1 MFTRLAEKAGV
12 FTDNLKQFLN
22 QPGVRRAGA
31 ALFLF
36 LSLMLLIAF
45 QFYPESVSLD
55 VGEVAPRTIK
65 APRSVVFED
74 EAKTEELRR
83 EAASKVPKIYDIDPK
98 VLESIKWDISD
109 TIGTVIAVSNDPDK
123 DEESKEAALK
133 EALPF
138 SLQDGTIKALLQTP
152 ESKLRQ
158 LNRELVRIV
167 EQLMADGVRQEDLE
181 QARKTVSERINML
194 PLEPAEKALAQALNK
209 HTLRPNKFY
218 NATRTEMLQKEAA
231 DAVEPIEITIRTDEK
246 IIGEGEVVTAEHI
259 AKLHAVGLYRTSPP
273 FGALLGVALVV
284 VLLVG
289 TLFYYIYQQHRDV
302 YLEPAYLYLIALVI
316 VSVLLVAKIIL
327 AINVRQ
333 GPEISSQLGY
343 AIPVA
348 TAGMLLAILLDSRIA
363 VIAVVIT
370 AVLTGIMTGNELRF
384 ALAGFLTGITGV
396 YSVSRLSRRGDLVRA
411 SLYVSGAAIMASLAV
426 GLTSETPFLV
436 LLPVSIGFGLI
447 NGLLSSIL
455 TNGALPV
462 VEYLSGITS
471 PIKLLEL
478 TNPGEPL
485 LRRLLMEAPGTYHHS
500 IIVGN
505 LGEAAAEAIGAD
517 VLTVRTGAYYHDI
530 GKLRRPYFFVENQ
543 MGHDNPHDKLA
554 PTLST
559 LIVTNHVKDGVEV
572 AREYKLPEKIIEIIE
587 QHHGTGMVGFFYK
600 KALETDQKDAVSEKD
615 FRYPGPKPQ
624 TREAAIVMLADAVEA
639 AVRSMDQAMPGQVE
653 GLVRRIIKDKLQDG
667 QLEECA
673 LTFRDL
679 NLIAG
684 AFARVLSG
692 IFHSRLEYPRETG
705 KEESNGGDS
714 PKPAVEGTGD
724 GQADAG
730 RPTRG

>member
-12 FTDNLKQFLN
+12 FTNNLKQFFN
-22 QPGVRRAGA
+22 QPGVKRAGA
-31 ALFLF
+31 GLFLF

-123 DEESKEAALK
+123 DEESKEAALR

-218 NATRTEMLQKEAA
+218 NAARTEMLQKEAA
-231 DAVEPIEITIRTDEK
+231 DAVEPIEITIRTGEK

-363 VIAVVIT
+363 VVAVVIT